1 MFCCFDQ
8 SKNIAPSIADSN
20 AAGVAGLTSAS
31 LTTAPTSPAP
41 GRPTDYPTVPGPTGN
56 PTAIGHPTVPAL
68 APAPGPTDSTGI
80 TATGGCPTGRTVPS
94 TNQLIQSVELNQSR
108 LLVTCLNRYAHM
120 L

>member
-1 MFCCFDQ
+1 MD
-8 SKNIAPSIADSN
+8 
-20 AAGVAGLTSAS
+20 
-31 LTTAPTSPAP
+31 
-41 GRPTDYPTVPGPTGN
+41 PTVPGPTGN
-56 PTAIGHPTVPAL
+56 PTAIGNPTVLAL
-68 APAPGPTDSTGI
+68 VPAPGPTDSTGI